1 MAWLSVLAALPEY
14 LVLVPSTYFG
24 QLTDVCDSSYRE
36 SSAHFW
42 PPWAPSHIQPVHT
55 HILTCTRTHIHIHTR
70 IYTIFKK
77 QKLSLLLLYLCVRVC
92 ICAQMCQG
100 TCGQLCGVGPLLPP
114 LPGFWG
120 QNLGQQACA
129 ANSFTCYLVDFCV
142 VLSNDAHYCLL

>member
-1 MAWLSVLAALPEY
+1 MAWLLSVLAALPEY

-36 SSAHFW
+36 SSACFW

-55 HILTCTRTHIHIHTR
+55 HTRTCTCTHIHIHTR

-92 ICAQMCQG
+92 MCAQMCQG
-100 TCGQLCGVGPLLPP
+100 TCGQSVELVLSCHPFLGSGDRTQVNRLVQQIPLLVT
-114 LPGFWG
+114 
-120 QNLGQQACA
+120 QQA
-129 ANSFTCYLVDFCV
+129 SVLFCPMM
-142 VLSNDAHYCLL
+142 LIIAF